1 MIFYIKTVFTCLLI
15 LLSVGSTLNADP
27 VLIDF
32 YGRIIE
38 NYSDNSQFASGTSYY
53 GTISYDPLF
62 CPDLNTDDDSIGSYH
77 FGYMDFSMFFST
89 GTSIQKSIN
98 DDAATLI
105 NIKIE
110 NNVSEGLNDKFHFST
125 PNAAVGEF
133 DYDLFNYYAY
143 CSIDI
148 DLFDT
153 SGTVFNN
160 DFLPESLNIENFD
173 PESLYINSNLFKGNL
188 ATSPEP
194 MTLLLLGSGFIGLLF
209 IKKIKI

>member
-1 MIFYIKTVFTCLLI
+1 MILSIKTVLACFLL
-15 LLSVGSTLNADP
+15 LFSVGSTLNADP
-27 VLIDF
+27 VSIDF
-32 YGRIIE
+32 HGKIIE
-38 NYSDNSQFASGTSYY
+38 NYSDNSQFDSGTTYY
-53 GTISYDPLF
+53 GSIIYEPLF
-62 CPDLNTDDDSIGSYH
+62 CTDLNTGDNNIGSYH
-77 FGYMDFSMFFST
+77 FGYMDFSIFFST

-105 NIKIE
+105 NITIE
-110 NNVSEGLNDKFHFST
+110 NNASEGLNDKFHFST

-133 DYDLFNYYAY
+133 DYDLFKYYAF

-153 SGTVFNN
+153 SGTAFNN

-188 ATSPEP
+188 ATTPEP
-194 MTLLLLGSGFIGLLF
+194 MTLLLLGSGFVGLLF
-209 IKKIKI
+209 AKKR